1 MVTTSSWMTARTKRL
16 QPRLL
21 EKGIHKDQGPPYHQ
35 HSPDRQTH
43 GSASG
48 DANEK
53 LGNNANLE
61 RQDLAASEA
70 GASEEDEPDD

>member
-1 MVTTSSWMTARTKRL
+1 MTARTGRL

-35 HSPDRQTH
+35 HSPDEHTR
-43 GSASG
+43 GSAGG
-48 DANEK
+48 DANGK
-53 LGNNANLE
+53 VGSNANLE